1 MTADC
6 GQAERRHSL
15 EAQLAVHS
23 SVSLI
28 VRVEIE
34 RRVGGAMQASG
45 PRSAFGA
52 RGAETL
58 RSSATRLRGCTLFVQ
73 RACRTTRSMRQWIGT
88 RHVSAAGFE
97 PVMLGC
103 RSRAALD
110 WCAERS
116 GFRISPRRWDV
127 AGAGAVMRRS
137 ARAVGS

>member
-1 MTADC
+1 ML
-6 GQAERRHSL
+6 EVRR
-15 EAQLAVHS
+15 
-23 SVSLI
+23 
-28 VRVEIE
+28 RW
-34 RRVGGAMQASG
+34 RRGG
-45 PRSAFGA
+45 
-52 RGAETL
+52 

-127 AGAGAVMRRS
+127 AGAGAVMVMVPEIALFLAAS
-137 ARAVGS
+137 IAG